1 MARTSFTHWNVARLP
16 RSVKTLEV
24 AMQSTG
30 GLELNNATITS
41 DVTNSGTISPGGIV
55 LRQYHHRRDRA
66 RPRRLRSA
74 TSFFATHQRPPHPRK
89 SSE

>member
-1 MARTSFTHWNVARLP
+1 MPRPADTALMARTSFTHWNVARLP

-41 DVTNSGTISPGGIV
+41 DVTNSGTIGPNGIV
-55 LRQYHHRRDRA
+55 LSHGSTITGAIGPDRA
-66 RPRRLRSA
+66 A
-74 TSFFATHQRPPHPRK
+74 
-89 SSE
+89 